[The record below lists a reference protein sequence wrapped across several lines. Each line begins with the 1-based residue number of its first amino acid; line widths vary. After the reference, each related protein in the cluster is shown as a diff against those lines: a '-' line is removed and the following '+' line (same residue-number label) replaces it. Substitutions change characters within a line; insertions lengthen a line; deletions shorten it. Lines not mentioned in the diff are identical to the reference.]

1 MKINCAYKTELDPNK
16 TQLFSLKKHAGAARF
31 AFNWGLGRRIE
42 EYKKTGKSPNAIEQH
57 KQLNALKET
66 EFPWMYEVS
75 KCAPQEALRNLDK
88 AYANFFRR
96 VKLLKEGKGFK
107 VGFPKFK
114 SKKRGLGS
122 FRLAG
127 AIHVSDSTV
136 SLPRIGKVRLK
147 EKGYIGGCQTE
158 GVKINSATV
167 SERAGRWFVSISVE
181 QEIEVYAGEG
191 LPIGVDLG
199 LKKMAVC
206 STGQTF
212 DNPKA
217 LRRNLRKLARLQ
229 RKLSRQK
236 KESKR
241 REKSR
246 LRIAKLHYRIS
257 NIRKDAIHKAT
268 SQIVAKNKPPTL
280 RPAAI
285 VVEDL
290 NVSGMLS
297 NRKLSRAIA
306 DVSFG
311 ELRRQLSYKCSWY
324 CVKLIVADRFFASS
338 KTCSG
343 CGAIKQTLEL
353 SEREYVCAECGLILD
368 RDLNAAL
375 NLQKLA
381 GSSSERINARGED
394 VRPTQ
399 KVGNPL

>member
-1 MKINCAYKTELDPNK
+1 MKINRAYKTELDPNK
-16 TQLFSLKKHAGAARF
+16 KQLESLKKHAGAARF
-31 AFNWGLGRRIE
+31 AFNWGLARRIE
-42 EYKKTGKSPNAIEQH
+42 EYKKTEKFPNAIEQH

-75 KCAPQEALRNLDK
+75 KCAPQEALRNLDQ

-96 VKLLKEGKGFK
+96 LKLLKEGKLKGK

-122 FRLAG
+122 FRLTG
-127 AIHVSDSTV
+127 AIHVSDSYV

-147 EKGYIGGCQTE
+147 EKGYIKTE

-167 SERAGRWFVSISVE
+167 SARAGRWFVSISVE
-181 QEIEVYAGEG
+181 QEIEVSAGEG
-191 LPIGVDLG
+191 PPIGVDLG

-241 REKSR
+241 REKTR
-246 LRIAKLHYRIS
+246 LQIAKLHYRIS

-268 SQIVAKNKPPTL
+268 SQMVAKNKPPTL
-280 RPAAI
+280 RPSAI

-290 NVSGMLS
+290 NVAGMLS

-306 DVSFG
+306 DVSFS

-324 CVKLIVADRFFASS
+324 FVKLIVADRFFASS
-338 KTCSG
+338 KTCSR

-353 SEREYVCAECGLILD
+353 SEREYVCAECGVILD

-381 GSSSERINARGED
+381 GSSSERINACGED